1 MYYNN
6 PFPEESIGAQS
17 TEAYPPMEELQVRQ
31 PKPPYQPQAYA
42 TPTVPQPVTD
52 APQMLEPAESF
63 LSEGE
68 RQKKAMTVR
77 FAIGKFN
84 DYLLWFL
91 MVLETVLAIRFLLQ
105 LIGADP
111 NNPFAGFLYA
121 LTSIP
126 LLPFQGIVKSPSIH
140 QYQAFEFSTLI
151 AIIIYYPGLL
161 RVEAFY
167 PPAGF
172 QPGGPGGVVGEGQ
185 A

>member
-6 PFPEESIGAQS
+6 PFPDESIGTQP
-17 TEAYPPMEELQVRQ
+17 TEAYPPMEELKPRQ
-31 PKPPYQPQAYA
+31 QPQPVYQPQVYG

-52 APQMLEPAESF
+52 TPAMLEPVDS
-63 LSEGE
+63 LHIQGE

-140 QYQAFEFSTLI
+140 PPNQSFEFSTLI
-151 AIIIYYPGLL
+151 AIVIYYLVFYALRRFIRLL
-161 RVEAFY
+161 VSSPEDPVE
-167 PPAGF
+167 
-172 QPGGPGGVVGEGQ
+172 
-185 A
+185 

>member
-1 MYYNN
+1 MYYNS
-6 PFPEESIGAQS
+6 PFPDESIGAQP
-17 TEAYPPMEELQVRQ
+17 TEAYPPMEELQPRQ
-31 PKPPYQPQAYA
+31 QPQYQPQAYA
-42 TPTVPQPVTD
+42 SPTMPQPVTD
-52 APQMLEPAESF
+52 APQMLEPADSY
-63 LSEGE
+63 LSQGE

-91 MVLETVLAIRFLLQ
+91 MVLETVLGIRFLLK

-140 QYQAFEFSTLI
+140 PPNQSFEFSTLI
-151 AIIIYYPGLL
+151 AIAIYYLVFYALRRFIRLL
-161 RVEAFY
+161 VSSPEEPVE
-167 PPAGF
+167 
-172 QPGGPGGVVGEGQ
+172 
-185 A
+185 

>member
-6 PFPEESIGAQS
+6 PFPDESIGTQP
-17 TEAYPPMEELQVRQ
+17 TEAYPPMEELQPRQ
-31 PKPPYQPQAYA
+31 QPQYQPEAYA
-42 TPTVPQPVTD
+42 APTMPQPVTD
-52 APQMLEPAESF
+52 APPMLEPVDSF
-63 LSEGE
+63 RSEGE

-91 MVLETVLAIRFLLQ
+91 MVLETVLAIRFLLK

-126 LLPFQGIVKSPSIH
+126 LLPFQDIVHSPSIH
-140 QYQAFEFSTLI
+140 PNQSFEFSTLI
-151 AIIIYYPGLL
+151 AIAIYYMVFYALRRFIRLL
-161 RVEAFY
+161 VSSPEEPVE
-167 PPAGF
+167 
-172 QPGGPGGVVGEGQ
+172 
-185 A
+185 

>member
-6 PFPEESIGAQS
+6 PFPDESIGTQP
-17 TEAYPPMEELQVRQ
+17 TEAYPPIEELQVRQ
-31 PKPPYQPQAYA
+31 QPQPQYQPQDYA

-52 APQMLEPAESF
+52 APQMLEPADSF

-91 MVLETVLAIRFLLQ
+91 TVLETVLAIRFLLK

-121 LTSIP
+121 LTAIP
-126 LLPFQGIVKSPSIH
+126 LLPFQGIVNSPSIH
-140 QYQAFEFSTLI
+140 LYQAFEFSTLI
-151 AIIIYYPGLL
+151 AIAIYYLVFYALRRFIRLL
-161 RVEAFY
+161 VSSPEEPVE
-167 PPAGF
+167 
-172 QPGGPGGVVGEGQ
+172 
-185 A
+185 

>member
-6 PFPEESIGAQS
+6 PYPDESIGTRP
-17 TEAYPPMEELQVRQ
+17 TESYPPMEELKPRQ
-31 PKPPYQPQAYA
+31 PPQPAYQPQYA
-42 TPTVPQPVTD
+42 TPTEPQPITE
-52 APQMLEPAESF
+52 APTMLEPADN
-63 LSEGE
+63 LRGQGE

-105 LIGADP
+105 LIVADP

-140 QYQAFEFSTLI
+140 PPNQSFEFSTLI
-151 AIIIYYPGLL
+151 AIAIYYLVFYALRRFIRLL
-161 RVEAFY
+161 VSSPEDPVE
-167 PPAGF
+167 
-172 QPGGPGGVVGEGQ
+172 
-185 A
+185 

>member
-6 PFPEESIGAQS
+6 PFPEESIGTQP
-17 TEAYPPMEELQVRQ
+17 TEAYPPMEELQPRQ
-31 PKPPYQPQAYA
+31 PPQVYA
-42 TPTVPQPVTD
+42 SPTLPQPITD
-52 APQMLEPAESF
+52 APQMLEPGDSF
-63 LSEGE
+63 LSQGE

-91 MVLETVLAIRFLLQ
+91 TVLETVLAIRFLLQ

-140 QYQAFEFSTLI
+140 PPNQAFEFSTLI
-151 AIIIYYPGLL
+151 AIAIYYLIFYALRRFIRLL
-161 RVEAFY
+161 VSSPEDPVE
-167 PPAGF
+167 
-172 QPGGPGGVVGEGQ
+172 
-185 A
+185 

>member
-6 PFPEESIGAQS
+6 PFPEESIGAQP

-31 PKPPYQPQAYA
+31 PNPQAYA
-42 TPTVPQPVTD
+42 SPTAPQPVTD
-52 APQMLEPAESF
+52 APQMLEPADSF
-63 LSEGE
+63 RSQGE

-91 MVLETVLAIRFLLQ
+91 MVLEVVLAIRFLLK

-126 LLPFQGIVKSPSIH
+126 LLPFQGIVSSPSIH
-140 QYQAFEFSTLI
+140 LPNQSFEFSTLI
-151 AIIIYYPGLL
+151 AIVIYYLFFYALRRFIRLL
-161 RVEAFY
+161 VSSPEDPVE
-167 PPAGF
+167 
-172 QPGGPGGVVGEGQ
+172 
-185 A
+185 

>member
-1 MYYNN
+1 MYYNS
-6 PFPEESIGAQS
+6 PFPDESIGAQP
-17 TEAYPPMEELQVRQ
+17 TEAYPPMEELQPRQ
-31 PKPPYQPQAYA
+31 QPQYQPQAYA
-42 TPTVPQPVTD
+42 SPTMPQPVTD
-52 APQMLEPAESF
+52 APQMLEPADSY
-63 LSEGE
+63 LSQGE

-140 QYQAFEFSTLI
+140 PPNQSFEFSTLI
-151 AIIIYYPGLL
+151 AIVIYYLFFYALRRFIRLL
-161 RVEAFY
+161 VSSPEEPVE
-167 PPAGF
+167 
-172 QPGGPGGVVGEGQ
+172 
-185 A
+185 